1 MSAKPATK
9 ARTARSIRRA
19 RLALSV
25 AMFVGASASPSLAQA
40 PADTPDTTA
49 RLIQLLVQKGVLSK
63 DQASDLLTEARKDA
77 RPRTAAR
84 PAGQAAKPLQPGA
97 AAEPSAP
104 VVPEGTVRVTY
115 VPKAVRDQIAGE
127 VKEQLITEA
136 QSNGGW
142 AKPDAIPGWTQRIQI
157 SGDLRIRGERTLFDN
172 GNSTTITD
180 YQSINGLANGYDNT
194 GAANPPLLN
203 TREDRTLFRVRA
215 RVDFAAKLADWVK
228 ADVRIGTGNDTNPVS
243 LNQTFGQPGD
253 FSKYNLWLDRAY
265 IRLSPV
271 ENLTVDVGRAPNPF
285 WTSNLLFSDSLN
297 FDGISAQYNHN
308 FGRDLNVFVSG
319 GAFPVYNTA
328 FNFGTA
334 ANTQTA
340 NVSAGYNSRDAY
352 LFAAQVGAN
361 YHINDDYEIK
371 GGLGLFDF
379 DNVQGKQSSLCV
391 APTAFGS
398 CNTDNSKASFL
409 VFGNSVYPIR
419 QIAPS
424 TTSTITADP
433 QFYGLASRFDV
444 LDVHGAFTIHKYAP
458 IDIVLDA
465 DFVKNFGFNKRD
477 IVSKSPPNNLAGT
490 SGRFVGGDTGYN
502 IALSVGHQ
510 KLEKLWDW
518 NASIAYKYIQSDA
531 VLDALN
537 DNDFHLGGTNA
548 KGYIINGNLALAN
561 NVWVSGTWLSANQVS
576 GLPYAV
582 NVLLVDLNAKF

>member
-1 MSAKPATK
+1 MTPTSATRAG
-9 ARTARSIRRA
+9 TALLGRRSC
-19 RLALSV
+19 LALSA
-25 AMFVGASASPSLAQA
+25 AMLIGATVSPSFAQA
-40 PADTPDTTA
+40 PTDTPDTTA

-63 DQASDLLTEARKDA
+63 DQASDLLNEARKDV
-77 RPRTAAR
+77 RPRPASRPTA
-84 PAGQAAKPLQPGA
+84 QAAKPPQPAPGA
-97 AAEPSAP
+97 EPAAP
-104 VVPEGTVRVTY
+104 VLPEGTVRVTY
-115 VPKAVRDQIAGE
+115 VPKTVRDQIAGE

-157 SGDLRIRGERTLFDN
+157 SGDVRIRGERTLFDN
-172 GNSTTITD
+172 SNATEIVD
-180 YQSINGLANGYDNT
+180 YQSINGLSNGYDNT
-194 GAANPPLLN
+194 GGANPPLLN

-285 WTSNLLFSDSLN
+285 WTSNLLFSDQLN
-297 FDGISAQYNHN
+297 FDGISAQYNHD
-308 FGRDLNVFVSG
+308 FGRDLNLFVSA
-319 GAFPVYNTA
+319 GAFPVYNTS

-340 NVSAGYNSRDAY
+340 NTSSGYNSRDAY

-371 GGLGLFDF
+371 GGLGFFDF
-379 DNVQGKQSSLCV
+379 DKVQGKLSSLCV

-398 CNTDNSKASFL
+398 CNTDNSRAAYL
-409 VFGNSVYPIR
+409 QFGNTVFPIR
-419 QIAPS
+419 QIAAS
-424 TTSTITADP
+424 TSSTITPEP

-444 LDVHGAFTIHKYAP
+444 LDVHGAFTVHKYAP
-458 IDIVLDA
+458 IDIVIDA

-477 IVSKSPPNNLAGT
+477 IVSKSPPNNLTLANNY
-490 SGRFVGGDTGYN
+490 VGGSVGYD

-510 KLEKLWDW
+510 NLEKLWDW
-518 NASIAYKYIQSDA
+518 NAGIAYKYIQSDA
-531 VLDALN
+531 VLDALT
-537 DNDFHLGGTNA
+537 DSDFHLGGTNA
-548 KGYIINGNLALAN
+548 KGYILNGNLALAN
-561 NVWVSGTWLSANQVS
+561 KVWVSGTWLSANQVA
-576 GLPYAV
+576 GRPYAV